1 MSTPISCVRQ
11 IPALLRSHQ
20 HPCNAAFAS
29 DLEGVIAQYQ
39 PPLWIH
45 GHMHNRVDVALGE
58 TRVLCN
64 PAGYNALAN
73 ARHGYDPE
81 FCIEIDA
88 GGCAWRT

>member
-1 MSTPISCVRQ
+1 
-11 IPALLRSHQ
+11 
-20 HPCNAAFAS
+20 
-29 DLEGVIAQYQ
+29 
-39 PPLWIH
+39 
-45 GHMHNRVDVALGE
+45 MHNPVDVALGE
-58 TRVLCN
+58 TRVVCN